1 MSSKKKQQ
9 CRNPRLPN
17 RFRSL
22 VLISHIISYTR
33 YPPPSLSIRRTR
45 TRAWIA
51 ACYTGVAAPEDR
63 LSVKGNIRATG
74 DVLLGDDSVNVLE
87 ELQSLRAD
95 VNELELGSLSNSE
108 FKSCQDVHDTIKGK
122 TGKAP
127 ASGEYAVQGKT
138 QLWK

>member
-1 MSSKKKQQ
+1 MYPSVPGFDVPLGKGGCTQKCSVIRSCQVPCRLKRSSRNCFCAIPLASATTERACVPSPNKQT
-9 CRNPRLPN
+9 N
-17 RFRSL
+17 
-22 VLISHIISYTR
+22 
-33 YPPPSLSIRRTR
+33 
-45 TRAWIA
+45 
-51 ACYTGVAAPEDR
+51 
-63 LSVKGNIRATG
+63 
-74 DVLLGDDSVNVLE
+74 SVNILE

>member
-63 LSVKGNIRATG
+63 LSVEGNIRATG
-74 DVLLGDDSVNVLE
+74 EVLLGDDSPLSPQKTFSQLSFVPFHWLQQRRNEHVCPLQTNKQTLSISSRNCNHCVLT
-87 ELQSLRAD
+87 ST
-95 VNELELGSLSNSE
+95 S
-108 FKSCQDVHDTIKGK
+108 
-122 TGKAP
+122 
-127 ASGEYAVQGKT
+127 
-138 QLWK
+138 